1 MIITLILLQSIF
13 STLEMEAHMLQGQ
26 GLTPALILFKIVLI
40 GLLSSGNE
48 NEPTIR
54 KRKSSKNLV
63 FLSYLNDVSILPHQ
77 IFFRL

>member
-1 MIITLILLQSIF
+1 MDT
-13 STLEMEAHMLQGQ
+13 
-26 GLTPALILFKIVLI
+26 ALILYKILLI

-48 NEPTIR
+48 NEPTIQ

-77 IFFRL
+77 IFFRM